1 MSIIFS
7 PDSLRAQVEAAT
19 GGHITVLYDD
29 QGYPS
34 FMRVIPKFRY
44 EDLGLDSVLGTGVA
58 SAFMVGGQEK
68 SEIFIGQYQADL
80 YNGRAVSLPGKD
92 PRTSIDYDAAKA
104 ACEDKG
110 PGWHLMSMHEW
121 AAIALWCKVNG
132 FIPRGNTDW
141 GRAHDAPHETAVRPD
156 GGTPGVSSGTGRTAT
171 GGGPASWRHD
181 GRAEGIADLV
191 GNVWEWQDQFK
202 IVDGEIYCTT
212 DNDFTAGEANWQ
224 SAGHFL
230 NNVSGTITLDNS
242 QGTPTD
248 AGISNDW
255 NSTAKATGY
264 TESELMKRLMISP
277 QTETEAQ
284 GRLYV
289 NSSGERLP
297 YRGGNWYYGSTAGLG
312 ALILNSPRSYSYT
325 SFGFRPAFVG

>member
-7 PDSLRAQVEAAT
+7 PDSLRQQVEAAT

-44 EDLGLDSVLGTGVA
+44 EDLGLDAVLGTGVA
-58 SAFMVGGQEK
+58 TAFLVDGQEK
-68 SEIFIGQYQADL
+68 SEIFVSQYQASL
-80 YNGRAVSLPGKD
+80 HNGRAVGLPGKD
-92 PRTSIDYDAAKA
+92 PRTSINYDTAKA

-132 FIPRGNTDW
+132 FIPRGNTDY
-141 GRAHDAPHETAVRPD
+141 GRAHDANHETAVVT
-156 GGTPGVSSGTGRTAT
+156 GSGGRTAT

-181 GRAEGIADLV
+181 GSAAGIADLV

-202 IVDGEIYCTT
+202 IVDGEIFCTA
-212 DNDFTAGEANWQ
+212 DNAYTADEANWQ

-230 NNVSGTITLDNS
+230 TNESGTITLANS
-242 QGTPTD
+242 QGTPED
-248 AGISNDW
+248 SRIDNDW
-255 NSTAKATGY
+255 NATAKAAGY
-264 TESELMKRLMISP
+264 TESDLMKRLMVSP

-297 YRGGNWYYGSTAGLG
+297 FRGGTWSNGSDAGLG
-312 ALILNSPRSYSYT
+312 ALYLGSPRSRSRT
-325 SFGFRPAFVG
+325 NIGFRPAFVG

>member
-7 PDSLRAQVEAAT
+7 PDSLRAQVESAT

-58 SAFMVGGQEK
+58 SAFMVDGQEK
-68 SEIFIGQYQADL
+68 SEIFIGQYQAQV
-80 YNGRAVSLPGKD
+80 YNGRAVALPGKD
-92 PRTSIDYDAAKA
+92 PRTSINYDTAKA

-132 FIPRGNTDW
+132 FIPRGNTNY
-141 GRAHDAPHETAVRPD
+141 GRAHDANHETAVVT
-156 GGTPGVSSGTGRTAT
+156 GGGGRTAT

-202 IVDGEIYCTT
+202 IVDGEIFCTT
-212 DNDFTAGEANWQ
+212 DNDFTAGESNWQ
-224 SAGHFL
+224 STGHFIT
-230 NNVSGTITLDNS
+230 NVSGTLTLANS
-242 QGTPTD
+242 QGTPTED
-248 AGISNDW
+248 SADQAW
-255 NSTAKATGY
+255 NSIAKASGY
-264 TESELMKRLMISP
+264 TESELLKRLMVSP

-284 GRLYV
+284 GNMWARTA
-289 NSSGERLP
+289 GERLP
-297 YRGGNWYYGSTAGLG
+297 YRSGGWRDGSKAGLG
-312 ALILNSPRSYSYT
+312 ALYLHGERSYS
-325 SFGFRPAFVG
+325 SAVIGFRPAFVG

>member
-7 PDSLRAQVEAAT
+7 PDSLRQQVEAAT

-29 QGYPS
+29 KGYPS

-58 SAFMVGGQEK
+58 TAFLVNGQEK
-68 SEIFIGQYQADL
+68 SEIFVSQYQASLHD
-80 YNGRAVSLPGKD
+80 GRAVGLPGKD
-92 PRTSIDYDAAKA
+92 PKTYINYDAAKA

-132 FIPRGNTDW
+132 FTPRGNTDY
-141 GRAHDAPHETAVRPD
+141 GRAHDAKHETAVVT
-156 GGTPGVSSGTGRTAT
+156 GSGGRTAT

-181 GRAEGIADLV
+181 GSAAGIADLV

-202 IVDGEIYCTT
+202 IVDGEIFCTT
-212 DNDFTAGEANWQ
+212 DNDYTADEANWQ

-230 NNVSGTITLDNS
+230 TNVAGTLTLANA
-242 QGTPTD
+242 QGTPED
-248 AGISNDW
+248 AGIYSEW
-255 NSTAKATGY
+255 NALAKAEGY
-264 TESELMKRLMISP
+264 TEGDLMKRLMVSP

-284 GRLYV
+284 GRIYA
-289 NSSGERLP
+289 NTSGERLP
-297 YRGGNWYYGSTAGLG
+297 YRGGNWADGSNAGLA
-312 ALILNSPRSYSYT
+312 ALGLYYPRSYSSAYV
-325 SFGFRPAFVG
+325 GFRPAFAG

>member
-34 FMRVIPKFRY
+34 YMRVIPKFRY

-58 SAFMVGGQEK
+58 SAFMVDGQEK
-68 SEIFIGQYQADL
+68 SEIFIGQYQAEV
-80 YNGRAVSLPGKD
+80 YNGRAVALPGKD
-92 PRTSIDYDAAKA
+92 PRTYIDYDAAKA

-121 AAIALWCKVNG
+121 AAIALWCKANG
-132 FIPRGNTDW
+132 FIPRGNTDY
-141 GRAHDAPHETAVRPD
+141 GRAHDATHETAVVT
-156 GGTPGVSSGTGRTAT
+156 GSGGRTAT

-191 GNVWEWQDQFK
+191 GNVWEWQDQLK
-202 IVDGEIYCTT
+202 IVDGEIFCTT
-212 DNDFTAGEANWQ
+212 DNDFTTGESNWQ

-248 AGISNDW
+248 SGIYNAW
-255 NSTAKATGY
+255 NSTAKASGY

-297 YRGGNWYYGSTAGLG
+297 SRGGNWNYGSIAGLG
-312 ALILNSPRSYSYT
+312 ALYLSRPRSS
-325 SFGFRPAFVG
+325 SFTIIGFRPAFVG

>member
-7 PDSLRAQVEAAT
+7 PDSLRQQVEAAT

-29 QGYPS
+29 KGYPS

-58 SAFMVGGQEK
+58 TAFLVNGQEK
-68 SEIFIGQYQADL
+68 SEIFVSQYQASL
-80 YNGRAVSLPGKD
+80 YDGRAVGLPGKD
-92 PRTSIDYDAAKA
+92 PKTYINYDAAKS

-121 AAIALWCKVNG
+121 AAIALWCKANG
-132 FIPRGNTDW
+132 FTPRGNTDY
-141 GRAHDAPHETAVRPD
+141 GRAHDAKHETAVVT
-156 GGTPGVSSGTGRTAT
+156 GSGGRTAT

-181 GRAEGIADLV
+181 GSAAGIADLV

-202 IVDGEIYCTT
+202 IVDGEIFCTT
-212 DNDFTAGEANWQ
+212 DNDYTADEANWQ

-230 NNVSGTITLDNS
+230 TNVSGTLTLANA
-242 QGTPTD
+242 QGTPED
-248 AGISNDW
+248 ASINSEW
-255 NSTAKATGY
+255 NALAKAAGY
-264 TESELMKRLMISP
+264 TEGDLMKRLMVSP

-284 GRLYV
+284 GRIYA
-289 NSSGERLP
+289 NTSGERLP
-297 YRGGNWYYGSTAGLG
+297 FRGGNWYGGSRAGLG
-312 ALILNSPRSYSYT
+312 ALLLSTARSYSDT
-325 SFGFRPAFVG
+325 GFGFRPAFAG